1 MGCNFFSGPEK
12 TTGSASYFERHDEHK
27 HAQSRRQN
35 RGAENIR
42 PWAAIKISTHQAL
55 IRVLNLKIN
64 QNHNENAHLRT
75 NKSSHGRARIYV
87 EINFSLWVRAG
98 GPTFTRAGRARARAR
113 ARALSTQSKTCIFK

>member
-12 TTGSASYFERHDEHK
+12 TTGSASYYERHDEHK

-75 NKSSHGRARIYV
+75 NKSCHGRARVDV

-98 GPTFTRAGRARARAR
+98 GPTFTRAGRARAKYPE
-113 ARALSTQSKTCIFK
+113 QNMHF